1 MPLTASGN
9 LSSLADTGYSRSD
22 IVAFFNGLASK
33 YGVSVESGDVDLLI
47 AKLMGEGGCIRE
59 LGGDPQ
65 RCFDSFESQYA
76 RRGGPVGQGDT
87 PNVGSAK
94 VGGGNEV
101 DTRTTTASQATT
113 VAAPAAATP
122 PSVGPTGLANPNL
135 PVNYAT
141 NTYGSQYGYNGV
153 GGAASL
159 TQAPASGGSN
169 MMMWLLLGGAAL
181 AAFFLLR
188 K

>member
-1 MPLTASGN
+1 MALDANGN
-9 LSSLADTGYSRSD
+9 LTSLSDTGYTRSD
-22 IVAFFNGLASK
+22 IVAMFNGWASK

-47 AKLMGEGGCIRE
+47 AKLMGESGCIRQ

-65 RCFDSFESQYA
+65 RCISSFEQQYA
-76 RRGGPVGQGDT
+76 RRGGDANQGDT
-87 PNVGSAK
+87 PNVGSFK
-94 VGGGNEV
+94 VSGSTERDEGS
-101 DTRTTTASQATT
+101 TAARATT
-113 VAAPAAATP
+113 VAAPAASTP
-122 PSVGPTGLANPNL
+122 PTVGPVGLANPNL

-141 NTYGSQYGYNGV
+141 GALGAQYGYNGV
-153 GGAASL
+153 GGVGAVA
-159 TQAPASGGSN
+159 APASGSSSN

>member
-9 LSSLADTGYSRSD
+9 LSSLSDSGYTRSD
-22 IVAFFNGLASK
+22 LVAFFNGLASK
-33 YGVSVESGDVDLLI
+33 YGVSVENGDVDLLA

-65 RCFDSFESQYA
+65 RCFNDFESQYA

-87 PNVGSAK
+87 SNVGSNK

-101 DTRTTTASQATT
+101 DNSAARATT
-113 VAAPAAATP
+113 VSAPPAATP
-122 PSVGPTGLANPNL
+122 PSVGPTGLANPSL
-135 PVNYAT
+135 PINYAT
-141 NTYGSQYGYNGV
+141 NSYGSQYGYNGV
-153 GGAASL
+153 GGQPFTASVA
-159 TQAPASGGSN
+159 TGASGGSN
-169 MMMWLLLGGAAL
+169 MMIWLLLGGAAL
-181 AAFFLLR
+181 AVFFLMR